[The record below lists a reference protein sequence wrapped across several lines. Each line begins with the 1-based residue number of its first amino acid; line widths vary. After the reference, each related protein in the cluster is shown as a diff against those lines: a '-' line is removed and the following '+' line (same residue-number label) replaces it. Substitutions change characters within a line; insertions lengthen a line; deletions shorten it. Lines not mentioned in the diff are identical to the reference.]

1 MKESFVW
8 GKKTKKKREVY
19 LLREKKRKKSQ
30 NPLGQKLC
38 DDDNNDVN

>member
-8 GKKTKKKREVY
+8 GEKKKKTRN
-19 LLREKKRKKSQ
+19 LFAPRKKRKKSQ